1 MISPIKFDNEEL
13 NCLNVC
19 LDHFIEEQTDAFL
32 FDFYPSFP
40 FKKKDFH
47 QGIGSDQ
54 LEMYSEQLKRL
65 SMAVRA
71 LGKIKK
77 MGGKDV

>member
-1 MISPIKFDNEEL
+1 MSFKATIKFDNEEL

-47 QGIGSDQ
+47 Q
-54 LEMYSEQLKRL
+54 EQDLINQKCIPN
-65 SMAVRA
+65 S
-71 LGKIKK
+71 
-77 MGGKDV
+77 